1 MTLATFNMRQGPA
14 IEVRLNR
21 LTFTGQ
27 HGMRG
32 SVPAPLTQD
41 DASLAESIAGLADLL
56 GAITI
61 QCDLVA
67 GELLLLPVD
76 FPLHKAEIALRV
88 EAGAN
93 MFRRLTVDIEFDKR
107 QLIALPAIFTGRGIP
122 VTPRAESGEKMDF
135 IT

>member
-1 MTLATFNMRQGPA
+1 M
-14 IEVRLNR
+14 
-21 LTFTGQ
+21 
-27 HGMRG
+27 
-32 SVPAPLTQD
+32 
-41 DASLAESIAGLADLL
+41 
-56 GAITI
+56 
-61 QCDLVA
+61 
-67 GELLLLPVD
+67 LLPVD